1 MKKQTLI
8 YIGIFIVVLAGALGF
23 GASCATDTPLT
34 QQDIPTSDTI
44 DVNMQRIETLYR
56 SIDENFLFE
65 FDHELIYDEMAKA
78 LFAALDDPYSSYITE
93 EESQA
98 LTDLAF
104 GVYGGIGAYI
114 SKPNPDT
121 IDLDDPQSYRV
132 TIVSPFVGSPAYK
145 AGLHAGDL
153 ISHIDGNDVIELT
166 VGEAASQLRG
176 EPGTIVNLTITRG
189 GSTFKIKVEREVVEI
204 PTVQHDLI
212 DSVGYIHILE
222 FTPYT
227 PEKVLE
233 ALQSFAETG
242 FTSLIIDLRS
252 NPGGSVD
259 ASQQIADMFL
269 SDDTVFTLETNDPE
283 DTAVVGT
290 QKQTTIPVNVPIVM
304 LIDGG
309 SASSAEILAGAM
321 KDNERVILIGSTS
334 FGKGLVQ
341 GVYPYG
347 NDYFKLTTA
356 RYLTPNGSDIHKIG
370 IEPDIPVELEEL
382 TDEQIEEYITILNE
396 DLFSEFVIE
405 NPVQN
410 QAVSDSFIQSI
421 ISDGSTLSER
431 YLQRILRLEY
441 QYLMDFPPVYDLDF
455 DTVLKRALQYLS
467 EGE

>member
-8 YIGIFIVVLAGALGF
+8 YIGIFIVVLAGSLGF
-23 GASCATDTPLT
+23 GASCATDTSSVQENIT
-34 QQDIPTSDTI
+34 AADSIDI
-44 DVNMQRIETLYR
+44 NMQRLEILYR

-65 FDHELIYDEMAKA
+65 YDHELIYDEMAKA

-98 LTDLAF
+98 LTDLTY
-104 GVYGGIGAYI
+104 GIYGGIGAYI

-121 IDLDDPQSYRV
+121 IDTDDPETYMV

-153 ISHIDGNDVIELT
+153 ISHIDGNDVFELT
-166 VGEAASQLRG
+166 AEEASSQLRG
-176 EPGTIVNLTITRG
+176 EPGTVVTLSVTRG
-189 GSTFKIKVEREVVEI
+189 GSTFEINVEREVVEI
-204 PTVQHDLI
+204 PTVQYDMI
-212 DSVGYIHILE
+212 DSIGYIHILE

-227 PEKVLE
+227 PDKVFE
-233 ALQSFAETG
+233 ALGSFAEIG

-269 SDDTVFTLETNDPE
+269 SNDTVFTLKTNDP
-283 DTAVVGT
+283 DDSSTVTT
-290 QKQTTIPVNVPIVM
+290 QKKTSIPLNIPIVL

-321 KDNERVILIGSTS
+321 KDNGRAVLIGSTS

-347 NDYFKLTTA
+347 NDYFKITTA
-356 RYLTPNGSDIHKIG
+356 RYLTPAGSDIHKIG

-382 TDEQIEEYITILNE
+382 TDEQVEEYINLLN
-396 DLFSEFVIE
+396 DDVFGEFVIA
-405 NPVQN
+405 NPEQDQRV
-410 QAVSDSFIQSI
+410 VDEFIQSI
-421 ISDGSTLSER
+421 IDDGSSLSER

-441 QYLMDFPPVYDLDF
+441 QYLMDFPPVFDLDF
-455 DTVLKRALQYLS
+455 DITLNRALQYLT